1 MNNKISIGI
10 IGFGNIGK
18 KRFEALIKLKNLAE
32 VKVICDSKNIKSK
45 FKKIKFIKNINEIE
59 NFTLDLI
66 IICTPTDVTKKIYG
80 KFVGKYHLLI
90 EKPITLN
97 LRELKNNI
105 TKSLK
110 KKKILQGGYNLK
122 HDNGLIF
129 LKKKLL
135 SLKIGKIYYCN
146 ITYAN
151 GTAKTNTNN
160 VGSVYDMASHS
171 INLLMWLFD
180 QKNIKVLSTSVQ
192 KNEFSNI
199 YPDNGFAILKFKK
212 ILINLH
218 HGFCSWK
225 NNFSLQIHG
234 SLGSLKVSSLPKW
247 GQQTIKYEK
256 RIFPSGKPKVILKKF
271 KNDFSF
277 KNELNVLLNN
287 IKNLNVFNI
296 KKINHESLNTLRILN
311 LLNK

>member
-18 KRFEALIKLKNLAE
+18 KRFEALLKLKNLAE
-32 VKVICDSKNIKSK
+32 VKVICDNKNIKSK
-45 FKKIKFIKNINEIE
+45 FKNIKFIKNINEIK
-59 NFTLDLI
+59 NFNLDLI

-80 KFVGKYHLLI
+80 KFVGNYHLLI

-97 LRELKNNI
+97 VRELSKNI
-105 TKSLK
+105 TKSQK

-122 HDNGLIF
+122 YDDGLNF
-129 LKKKLL
+129 LKSQLL
-135 SLKIGKIYYCN
+135 SFKIGKVYYCK
-146 ITYAN
+146 ISYAN

-180 QKNIKVLSTSVQ
+180 QKSIKVLKTSIQ
-192 KNEFSNI
+192 KNEFSKI

-212 ILINLH
+212 VLINLH
-218 HGFCSWK
+218 HGFCNW
-225 NNFSLQIHG
+225 NNKFSLQLYG
-234 SLGSLKVSSLPKW
+234 SLGSFKVSSLPKW
-247 GQQTIKYEK
+247 GQQTVKYEK
-256 RIFPSGKPKVILKKF
+256 RIFPSGKPKVTLKKF
-271 KNDFSF
+271 NNDFSF

-287 IKNLNVFNI
+287 INNSNLLNI
-296 KKINHESLNTLRILN
+296 KKINYESLNTLKILN